1 MVIRCHRFC
10 NHHLQFHVYRTE
22 TKLAAMADYV
32 RGTIF
37 YVSTLKALGKTNL
50 NEINVT
56 HTAMSSRSNGSR
68 GMAFTIP
75 GIYILNPDAQVTTW
89 QLFSSLPWQA

>member
-1 MVIRCHRFC
+1 MKGNQLTRTRHGDRCHRFC

-37 YVSTLKALGKTNL
+37 YVST
-50 NEINVT
+50 
-56 HTAMSSRSNGSR
+56 
-68 GMAFTIP
+68 
-75 GIYILNPDAQVTTW
+75 Q
-89 QLFSSLPWQA
+89 SLREDQSQRD